1 MQEKPGMRA
10 GPRGCREFGLTRWMT
25 AAWWLTIC
33 TLAWGCCAQHCLAA
47 DSKPAKN
54 VLILYSFSKR
64 DVFDPQSLESTVRSR
79 VSAPVNFYVEYLES
93 QRFVSHDYAKSLS
106 ETLRETYANKK
117 LDLVIVAVYPALQF
131 TVEFRDQIFPGV
143 PIVFMMVVPDRIQS
157 RKLWPGVTGVTIR
170 ADIQGTLD
178 LALRLNPDTKNVA
191 VIAGNSEFERYWL
204 ELTHKELS
212 LRNDQL
218 NAIDFVGLPPDQ
230 LLQQVF
236 ALPPHTVVFFQLVPQ
251 ESLQLA
257 IGSYDVL
264 AAISQQFPTYC
275 IHNYCLDHGAIGGS
289 YPDFGEQIQRAG
301 EIAARV
307 LAGESAESIP
317 VVNGTRVYPEVDWR
331 ELRRWRIPESALPPG
346 TIIRYRQT
354 TAWERNKKYV
364 IAGAVLI
371 VLQMLLII
379 GLLWQRGRKRDAEAS
394 LTESEN
400 RFRAIAATTPSL
412 LWICGKDGKV
422 TYLNDRRIDFT
433 GRDPKTGF
441 ADAWT
446 TFVHPDDL
454 QNVLTANSQ
463 GIERREGFSKEYRL
477 RRRDGVY
484 RWMLDIAAPRTNGDG
499 SFAGFIGSA
508 TDVTDQ
514 KLAQAALEKMGGKL
528 IEAQEKERSRI
539 ARELHDDIC
548 QRLALLSLELE
559 QVNQVSKLN
568 GGFAEIQQHCSEI
581 AADVQALSHQLHSS
595 KLDYLG
601 LEAALRSFCE
611 EFSHMHG
618 VKVEFTPVN
627 VPHPLPGEIAL
638 PLFRVA
644 QEALQNAVKYS
655 GVRQFS
661 VDLRGTPEQVQ
672 LEVSDAG
679 TGFNVGAATQ
689 NGGLGLVSM
698 QERIHL
704 VKGAFSI
711 ESKNTGTR
719 IIAIVPL
726 VAEMNASAMA
736 AGDS

>member
-1 MQEKPGMRA
+1 M
-10 GPRGCREFGLTRWMT
+10 
-25 AAWWLTIC
+25 
-33 TLAWGCCAQHCLAA
+33 
-47 DSKPAKN
+47 
-54 VLILYSFSKR
+54 
-64 DVFDPQSLESTVRSR
+64 
-79 VSAPVNFYVEYLES
+79 
-93 QRFVSHDYAKSLS
+93 
-106 ETLRETYANKK
+106 
-117 LDLVIVAVYPALQF
+117 
-131 TVEFRDQIFPGV
+131 
-143 PIVFMMVVPDRIQS
+143 
-157 RKLWPGVTGVTIR
+157 
-170 ADIQGTLD
+170 
-178 LALRLNPDTKNVA
+178 
-191 VIAGNSEFERYWL
+191 
-204 ELTHKELS
+204 
-212 LRNDQL
+212 
-218 NAIDFVGLPPDQ
+218 
-230 LLQQVF
+230 
-236 ALPPHTVVFFQLVPQ
+236 
-251 ESLQLA
+251 
-257 IGSYDVL
+257 
-264 AAISQQFPTYC
+264 
-275 IHNYCLDHGAIGGS
+275 
-289 YPDFGEQIQRAG
+289 
-301 EIAARV
+301 
-307 LAGESAESIP
+307 
-317 VVNGTRVYPEVDWR
+317 
-331 ELRRWRIPESALPPG
+331 
-346 TIIRYRQT
+346 
-354 TAWERNKKYV
+354 
-364 IAGAVLI
+364 I

-412 LWICGKDGKV
+412 LWICSKDGRV
-422 TYLNDRRIDFT
+422 TYLNDRRVDFT
-433 GRDPKTGF
+433 GRDLKTGF
-441 ADAWT
+441 ADTWT
-446 TFVHPDDL
+446 AFVHPDDL
-454 QNVLTANSQ
+454 QRVLTANSQ

-514 KLAQAALEKMGGKL
+514 KLAQAALEKIGGKL

-611 EFSHMHG
+611 EFSHMHD

-627 VPHPLPGEIAL
+627 VPHRLPGEIAL

-644 QEALQNAVKYS
+644 QEALQNAVKHS
-655 GVRQFS
+655 GGRQFS
-661 VDLRGTPEQVQ
+661 VDLQGTPEQIQ
-672 LEVSDAG
+672 LEISDAG
-679 TGFNVGAATQ
+679 VGFNVEAATQ

-711 ESKNTGTR
+711 ESKNTGTK